1 MRILLIAGG
10 WSEER
15 EVSLSGAEQI
25 EKALLASGHEV
36 HRLDPLHELGT
47 LADKAQSCDFAFLN
61 LHGVP
66 GEDGLLQAM
75 LEQYRFPFQGAG
87 SGASILAINKGVTK
101 SLYRAA
107 GIPTPNWEFFPR
119 WTERRQ
125 PTLSFPLVVK
135 PNDGGS
141 SVGVGIVHS
150 LQELREF
157 VAKQSLSASPL
168 LIEEYVRGVE
178 LSCGVLD
185 RTPLPPVLIRPRQ
198 GAFFDYAAKYTAGAT
213 EEICPAPV
221 PLEITEQVMSLALAA
236 HDALGIDHYS
246 RTDFIVTDAGPLA
259 LETNTLPGM
268 TATSLFPQ
276 EAAARGIDFSEL
288 LEELIRLGLQRFTA

>member
-1 MRILLIAGG
+1 
-10 WSEER
+10 
-15 EVSLSGAEQI
+15 
-25 EKALLASGHEV
+25 
-36 HRLDPLHELGT
+36 
-47 LADKAQSCDFAFLN
+47 LN